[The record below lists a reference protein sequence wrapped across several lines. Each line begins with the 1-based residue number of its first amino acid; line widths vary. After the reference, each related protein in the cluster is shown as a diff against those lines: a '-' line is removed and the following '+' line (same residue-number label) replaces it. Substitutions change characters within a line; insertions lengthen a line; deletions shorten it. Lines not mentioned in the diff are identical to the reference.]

1 MSLFLTCWRRAGG
14 RYRPH
19 RQPQLRL
26 GWDLQVAGQSGRWLS
41 SLLYQTS
48 WGRTEGLGTRGK
60 TVLGEEDEL
69 ALGRG
74 LVAPSSAWGWGRES
88 SNQGSAKATL

>member
-1 MSLFLTCWRRAGG
+1 MLHWKAVRALSLFLTCWRRAGR

-26 GWDLQVAGQSGRWLS
+26 GWVLQVAGQSGRWLS

-48 WGRTEGLGTRGK
+48 WGRIEGLGIGGRWS
-60 TVLGEEDEL
+60 GEKRMNLHLEE
-69 ALGRG
+69 A
-74 LVAPSSAWGWGRES
+74 
-88 SNQGSAKATL
+88 